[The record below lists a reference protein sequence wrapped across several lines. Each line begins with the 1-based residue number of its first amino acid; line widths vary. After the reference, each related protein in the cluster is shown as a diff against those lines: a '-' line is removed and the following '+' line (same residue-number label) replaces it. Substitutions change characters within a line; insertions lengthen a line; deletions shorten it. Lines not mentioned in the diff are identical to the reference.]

1 MSVNGNMDQ
10 QKIIIAVENICST
23 GCVSVNAVIQT
34 LETGK
39 KVAGIEG
46 FSEAELTILKNELKS
61 IMAVYE
67 NR

>member
-1 MSVNGNMDQ
+1 MDQ

-23 GCVSVNAVIQT
+23 GCISVNAVIQT

-39 KVAGIEG
+39 KVDAVEG
-46 FSEAELTILKNELKS
+46 FTEAELTVLKNELKS

-67 NR
+67 NK